1 MLLPE
6 FPVPLLDGGEVRQGA
21 ERLEMAARKGLSGYS
36 GGAAA
41 YPRGRG
47 GSGPIETGYGFDE
60 CPLVFRLQF
69 GVDRQRQDFAGCA
82 L

>member
-21 ERLEMAARKGLSGYS
+21 
-36 GGAAA
+36 GAAGNGGPKGA
-41 YPRGRG
+41 ERVLGGCGCYPRGRG